1 MVNTMDKTTSYGVQ
15 DYVCDT
21 ADDLTDL
28 PTDVPAGSTAFVIAT
43 KVRRYVKQTLDEI
56 EAGREYRITDW
67 VVQEKLPDIPT
78 DAGTYILQAAV
89 DAEGTVIYSWSTK

>member
-43 KVRRYVKQTLDEI
+43 SKAYMLNSSGEWKEI
-56 EAGREYRITDW
+56 
-67 VVQEKLPDIPT
+67 
-78 DAGTYILQAAV
+78 
-89 DAEGTVIYSWSTK
+89 

>member
-43 KVRRYVKQTLDEI
+43 KVRRI
-56 EAGREYRITDW
+56 C
-67 VVQEKLPDIPT
+67 
-78 DAGTYILQAAV
+78 
-89 DAEGTVIYSWSTK
+89 